1 MGDRLGLLV
10 VDVQNAM
17 FEAEEPIYQGEE
29 VTQRIAGLLEQART
43 ADVPVIFIRHTEAE
57 GPLAEGSPSWQI
69 HDTVAPQPGESIFQ
83 KETPDSFEQTPLNTH
98 LQEIGV
104 NRLVIVGMQTDYCIN
119 ATSRR
124 AAELGYR
131 PILVSDAHTTVD
143 EGEETAKE
151 IIARYNGELADF
163 SVELQPASRISFG

>member
-17 FEAEEPIYQGEE
+17 FEAEEPIYQGKE
-29 VTQRIAGLLEQART
+29 VTQRIAGLMEQARQ

-57 GPLAEGSPSWQI
+57 GPFVEGNPSWQI
-69 HDTVAPQPGESIFQ
+69 HQAVAPQPGESVFQ
-83 KETPDSFEQTPLNTH
+83 KETPDSFENTQLNTH
-98 LQEIGV
+98 LQKIGV
-104 NRLVIVGMQTDYCIN
+104 DRLVIVGMQTDYCID

-131 PILVSDAHTTVD
+131 PILASDAHTTFD
-143 EGEETAKE
+143 EGEETAEE
-151 IIARYNGELADF
+151 IIARYNGELADH
-163 SVELQPASRISFG
+163 SVELRPASQISFI